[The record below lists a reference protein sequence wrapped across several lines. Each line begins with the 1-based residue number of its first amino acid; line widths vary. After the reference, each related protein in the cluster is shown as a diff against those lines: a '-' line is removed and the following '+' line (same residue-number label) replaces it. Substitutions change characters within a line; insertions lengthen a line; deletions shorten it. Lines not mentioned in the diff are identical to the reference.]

1 MLPNAQD
8 TVYLKKF
15 GMKGDHTI
23 LSCFIHYVL
32 RACHKKKRFFH
43 MPSLVCYS
51 PYYKCL

>member
-32 RACHKKKRFFH
+32 RACHKKKRFFSYAITR
-43 MPSLVCYS
+43 MLFSL
-51 PYYKCL
+51 L